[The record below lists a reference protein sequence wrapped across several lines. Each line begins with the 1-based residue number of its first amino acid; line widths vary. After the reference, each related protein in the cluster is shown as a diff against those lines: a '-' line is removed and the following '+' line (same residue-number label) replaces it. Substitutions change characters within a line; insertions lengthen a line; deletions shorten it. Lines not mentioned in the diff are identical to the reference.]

1 MSKSRGFRYSEPNI
15 ETMQIRAKR
24 QADSHGALSGYGHHK
39 IIYCPE
45 GIPVELAIFSILA
58 AFAVSFGVLFRAASL
73 AGRRR
78 KKRSAATPGEG
89 STTWYEDLKQAAA
102 DLAWF
107 GRCLPLLVGWIPPV
121 SVPTCMFS
129 SNCGFC

>member
-1 MSKSRGFRYSEPNI
+1 MSKSRGFMYPKPESS
-15 ETMQIRAKR
+15 TMQIRERR
-24 QADSHGALSGYGHHK
+24 QLSDSLGAMSGYGHK

-58 AFAVSFGVLFRAASL
+58 AFAVSFGILFRAASL

-78 KKRSAATPGEG
+78 KKRFTSPDEDFQ
-89 STTWYEDLKQAAA
+89 TWYEDLKQAAA

-107 GRCLPLLVGWIPPV
+107 GRWLYCLNCACLSACLPA
-121 SVPTCMFS
+121 
-129 SNCGFC
+129 